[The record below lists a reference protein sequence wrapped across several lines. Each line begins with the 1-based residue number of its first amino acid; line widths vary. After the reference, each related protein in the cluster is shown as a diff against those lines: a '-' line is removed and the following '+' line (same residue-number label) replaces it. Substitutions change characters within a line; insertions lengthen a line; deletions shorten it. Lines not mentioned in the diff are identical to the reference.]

1 MIKVTNDSSI
11 TSKRPARMLTGLR
24 SVQTHGCKVMLEDGR
39 WYVDW
44 QMGLHGAIYGYRP
57 GWWIDAIRWAA
68 DESCAN
74 SFGCRDERIVAEMLG
89 EFYPDIEA
97 VRFMLNGSDPCA
109 AAVKLARAVTGRD
122 KILVYGYHGTCSAY
136 ASPPTAFDADDN
148 RRGTLEAEREAFVP
162 LGWTDRIQGKTDQ
175 YPVLGL
181 PQLRDELAAVIV
193 ECPPIDGGREKA
205 AEWLHWLATWA
216 HTSGALF
223 VLDEVVTGF
232 RYGPGGA
239 AEYYGLQ
246 GLVDLYCFGK
256 TLGNG
261 YPVAALAGKQAI
273 MKELAGEPG
282 KGLVHYSGT
291 FFAEPIGMAVARAFL
306 RQLREEP
313 PWDYLR
319 YIGEVL
325 VDNWNLL
332 GTTWKLQGHPT
343 RPVLVGDKRLSED
356 ITPLRR
362 HLFARGHIVVEHP
375 WYVSTATDQ
384 EDIDSLLENFEY
396 DDEGD

>member
-1 MIKVTNDSSI
+1 MTVEVANDSSI

-24 SVQTHGCKVMLEDGR
+24 SVRALGCKVMLEDGR
-39 WYVDW
+39 WRVDW

-57 GWWIDAIRWAA
+57 RWWVDAIYNAA
-68 DESCAN
+68 GESCAN

-89 EFYPDIEA
+89 GFYPIEA

-109 AAVKLARAVTGRD
+109 AAVKLARAVTDRD

-148 RRGTLEAEREAFVP
+148 RRGTMEAERAAFVP
-162 LGWTDRIQGKTDQ
+162 LGWLEWPMQPLSEI
-175 YPVLGL
+175 
-181 PQLRDELAAVIV
+181 AAVII
-193 ECPPIDGGREKA
+193 ECPPIDGGREEA
-205 AEWLHWLATWA
+205 QNWLHNLARLA
-216 HTSGALF
+216 RDCNALF

-313 PWDYLR
+313 PWEYLH
-319 YIGEVL
+319 GVGMALTDKWNELGL
-325 VDNWNLL
+325 V
-332 GTTWKLQGHPT
+332 WKLQGHPT
-343 RPVLVGDKRLSED
+343 RPVLIGDKCLSED

-384 EDIDSLLENFEY
+384 EDIDALLRAFDY
-396 DDEGD
+396 DEEGG